1 MQREREGKGRRQDKK
16 GKYCR
21 TKVGEGDSSRERK
34 GGVEKQGMERGDAK
48 LACPPLSVFSSL
60 LRLN

>member
-1 MQREREGKGRRQDKK
+1 MQREKEEKGRRQDRR

-34 GGVEKQGMERGDAK
+34 GGVEKQGKDRGK
-48 LACPPLSVFSSL
+48 TL
-60 LRLN
+60 